1 MAKRKKWFIKIRGS
15 YLPNNLRGSL
25 TYIPFIAFLI
35 MVLFVAFKDEPTV
48 GSAVLV
54 IFPNFVCAGV
64 VMNWVASNKS

>member
-1 MAKRKKWFIKIRGS
+1 
-15 YLPNNLRGSL
+15 
-25 TYIPFIAFLI
+25 